1 MSAVISSSELVKLLV
16 DKARDASAGKNLQG
30 VDGLCRVTET
40 MIKLA
45 RLEMDYAK
53 IPLNGGQAPMLAAP
67 SRWTPLDVSS
77 IAGLDES
84 YLKAAV
90 KAGET
95 HLSAVEDSIDRISE
109 DTPKHPGIK
118 VLSTEATY
126 LRAYLLMLRDEIGS
140 DKP

>member
-30 VDGLCRVTET
+30 VDSLCRVTET

-45 RLEMDYAK
+45 RLEMDYSK
-53 IPLNGGQAPMLAAP
+53 IPINGGKAAMLAPPA
-67 SRWTPLDVSS
+67 RWTPLDVTTVS
-77 IAGLDES
+77 GLDGS

-95 HLSAVEDSIDRISE
+95 HLSSVEDAIDRVSE
-109 DTPKHPGIK
+109 ANPKHPSIK
-118 VLSTEATY
+118 VLSAEATY
-126 LRAYLLMLRDEIGS
+126 VRAYLLMLRDELG
-140 DKP
+140 